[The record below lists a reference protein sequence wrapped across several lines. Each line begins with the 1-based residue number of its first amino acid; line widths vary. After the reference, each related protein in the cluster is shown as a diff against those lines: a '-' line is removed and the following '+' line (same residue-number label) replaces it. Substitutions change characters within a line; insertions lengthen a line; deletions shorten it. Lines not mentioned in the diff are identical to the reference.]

1 MNLRTNEVGVIENPA
16 IRNVCINQVAGIVIG
31 GVEKSLGRSTTIPER
46 NLVGWEPRCL
56 AW

>member
-16 IRNVCINQVAGIVIG
+16 IRNACINQVAGIVMG